1 MSIICFP
8 DGLTGERL
16 VHVISCNLVPLSCCL
31 DAGSACESSVLQPC
45 GLGIMFSSVLLLEH
59 HPGNNFLC

>member
-16 VHVISCNLVPLSCCL
+16 VYVISCNLVPLSCCL
-31 DAGSACESSVLQPC
+31 DAGSACESAVLQPSR
-45 GLGIMFSSVLLLEH
+45 LGIMFSLVLLLDN
-59 HPGNNFLC
+59 HPGNSFL